1 MMKGF
6 IWTYL
11 FVSSNLAS
19 SSFVSPRHIQIRQ
32 SASNLQ
38 TKLISQIS
46 HRSKDVSIKLSFD
59 TVGIEQIILIGSIG
73 SSVAYAY
80 LNRENKIEKTET
92 ITENLGKE
100 EPIEEAE
107 EKELIVQSVEEDET
121 LSSIRSPDVSVAK
134 RAVAST
140 KKLVTERIKRMESFN
155 VVTCGE
161 PEKENESP
169 QKEVEN
175 IIVLKAEK
183 SNRKR
188 RLVARLV
195 RKILLPWT
203 KF

>member
-1 MMKGF
+1 M
-6 IWTYL
+6 
-11 FVSSNLAS
+11 
-19 SSFVSPRHIQIRQ
+19 
-32 SASNLQ
+32 
-38 TKLISQIS
+38 
-46 HRSKDVSIKLSFD
+46 
-59 TVGIEQIILIGSIG
+59 
-73 SSVAYAY
+73 AYAY

-92 ITENLGKE
+92 ITENLVKE

-107 EKELIVQSVEEDET
+107 EKELIVQSVEEDEP

-155 VVTCGE
+155 VVTSGE
-161 PEKENESP
+161 PEEENESP